1 MIVLDAPT
9 LFDGLIA
16 FLLISIRLG
25 SMFLAGPLF
34 SAAVITL
41 PQRIALTLGVT
52 IALYGTIDVP
62 KIDFISVQGLV
73 VVAQEIMVGATI
85 GFFMQFAFAAVTFS
99 GEQMSSAMGLSYAA
113 MVDPQ
118 TGASSPVVAQFLSMI
133 LILIFLTMNGHHLLI
148 REVGTSYKLIPMGEF
163 KMTAKMFLRTFEA
176 GSLMFGM
183 ALLIS
188 LPVVVA
194 MMLVNIVTGV
204 MTRVAPQMNIFSV
217 GFPITILS
225 GLALMMV
232 MMPTIGH
239 LMSDFINQI
248 GLRMHDLIL
257 LSQEG

>member
-16 FLLISIRLG
+16 FLLISIRLA

-34 SAAVITL
+34 SAAVVTL

-118 TGASSPVVAQFLSMI
+118 TGASSPVVAQFLSVI

-148 REVGTSYKLIPMGEF
+148 REVGSSYKL